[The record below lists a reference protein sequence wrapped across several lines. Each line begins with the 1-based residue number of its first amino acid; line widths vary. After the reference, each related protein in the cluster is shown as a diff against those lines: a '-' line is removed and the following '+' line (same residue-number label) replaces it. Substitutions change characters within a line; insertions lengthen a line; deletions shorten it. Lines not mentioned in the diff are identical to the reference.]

1 MGANQ
6 NRDPVPCPVCGV
18 VSHILNVKGIYTC
31 IGPESCP
38 VYTFEYDHK
47 HKTYGPYVTVG
58 PDVHVFGTPLEKRL
72 DYVGP
77 IPLISEV
84 KFYAT
89 EHRAFMELLK

>member
-6 NRDPVPCPVCGV
+6 NRDPVPCPVCGT
-18 VSHILNVKGIYTC
+18 VSDILNVKGIYTC
-31 IGPESCP
+31 IGPETCP
-38 VYTFEYDHK
+38 VYTFEYN
-47 HKTYGPYVTVG
+47 HKTHEYGPYVTVG